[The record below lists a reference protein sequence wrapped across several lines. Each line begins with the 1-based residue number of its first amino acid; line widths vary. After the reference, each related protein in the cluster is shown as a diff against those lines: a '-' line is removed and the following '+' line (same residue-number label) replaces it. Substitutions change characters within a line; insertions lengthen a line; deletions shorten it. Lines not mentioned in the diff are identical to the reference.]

1 MNCSDAARRLLCSRP
16 EAVLCG
22 GHSHRLR
29 AGRACCGHLING
41 DCIPNTSFPESD
53 TIPNSPLGQNKII
66 RGSSASSST
75 LCRSWPTSMRIYG
88 VSSVCAGPQTA
99 MRICLWVTTRP
110 ACLARNFSN
119 SIPSALASASRRRG
133 SRDVELHLL
142 RGCRPAGLGF
152 RPCAACDGAA
162 RCVGRP
168 STCIRFGRYDRLI
181 ARH

>member
-16 EAVLCG
+16 EGCYAG

-66 RGSSASSST
+66 RGSSACSST

-119 SIPSALASASRRRG
+119 SSFGVSFSFAPARVARCRTASTSR
-133 SRDVELHLL
+133 L
-142 RGCRPAGLGF
+142 PTPGLGF